1 MSAKENTTK
10 FNKDNNNYN
19 ERTTNTLNQQQDA
32 INKTLDS
39 ILNNVKRTTDE
50 ATREIPRYTQRIAEY
65 QEQTIQTVRDI
76 ASDYIEAQKQV
87 IGSFQ
92 SQVDRNNNG
101 AWDLYNP
108 QKIAENH
115 AVMVNNFTSY
125 LLNTS
130 NLINNA
136 LASNMRVYNTALEQ
150 TRDNVKA
157 CAKTNTQFIQSVNS
171 QNKEVNFT
179 RSLTTPPYSQILK
192 TVSERLTYSN
202 DLIDINQSTENQK
215 KKDKKPKRILIAEP
229 DSDIHVLYSLFT
241 KQYGFSI
248 SDVKVVQNGNKCL
261 EIIHSNRNDNNENNK
276 ENNDYDIFIVDTHL
290 SDISGFE
297 VARKIRNRLPH
308 KRIILTTTYSLD
320 NISSMIDSI
329 GIKSQDVLFK
339 PFSYYDLVSI
349 LKEPGMSNN

>member
-10 FNKDNNNYN
+10 FNKDNNNFN

-32 INKTLDS
+32 INKTLDNT
-39 ILNNVKRTTDE
+39 LNNVKRTTDE

-65 QEQTIQTVRDI
+65 QEQTIQTIRDI

-101 AWDLYNP
+101 VWDLYNP

-179 RSLTTPPYSQILK
+179 SP
-192 TVSERLTYSN
+192 
-202 DLIDINQSTENQK
+202 
-215 KKDKKPKRILIAEP
+215 
-229 DSDIHVLYSLFT
+229 
-241 KQYGFSI
+241 
-248 SDVKVVQNGNKCL
+248 
-261 EIIHSNRNDNNENNK
+261 
-276 ENNDYDIFIVDTHL
+276 
-290 SDISGFE
+290 
-297 VARKIRNRLPH
+297 
-308 KRIILTTTYSLD
+308 
-320 NISSMIDSI
+320 
-329 GIKSQDVLFK
+329 
-339 PFSYYDLVSI
+339 
-349 LKEPGMSNN
+349 